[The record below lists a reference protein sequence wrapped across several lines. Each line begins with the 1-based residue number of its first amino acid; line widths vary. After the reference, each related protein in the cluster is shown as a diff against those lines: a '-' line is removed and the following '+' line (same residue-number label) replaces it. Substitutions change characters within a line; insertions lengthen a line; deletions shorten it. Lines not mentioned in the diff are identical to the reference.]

1 MKNFI
6 NGKRIKLEATIKK
19 GINKNK
25 YPSLNKKL
33 YNLFSKFI
41 KKKCAFNFFNK
52 YSARNNT
59 SKLKTIKNCLKI
71 INNV

>member
-41 KKKCAFNFFNK
+41 KKNVHLIFLINIQQEIILAN
-52 YSARNNT
+52 
-59 SKLKTIKNCLKI
+59 SKQSKT
-71 INNV
+71 V